1 MTLTYDD
8 LQPLVERWLPSQRWY
23 AGKGRGL
30 GTGRVCHRG
39 PEPQPGRMGPV
50 PRKPA
55 VPDDLP
61 RWSRAFPVC
70 SRSGRRLTS
79 IFGGVA
85 GGAARF
91 GDLVEEREEIVE
103 EVVLWARAG
112 GVVVGVGALTVD
124 QGEVG
129 GRDV

>member
-1 MTLTYDD
+1 MDVLVAARGVRAWTAGTTGEVGGLDSD
-8 LQPLVERWLPSQRWY
+8 LHADIVPS
-23 AGKGRGL
+23 
-30 GTGRVCHRG
+30 
-39 PEPQPGRMGPV
+39 
-50 PRKPA
+50 
-55 VPDDLP
+55 
-61 RWSRAFPVC
+61 SPVC